1 MSRATINREGRRLAK
16 NLPGRTAM
24 RARQEI
30 KCNDTDTRTRA
41 CAQPELPFHPLADL
55 FPLMEGEEFAALVA
69 DIKANGLL
77 EDIVLYEGK
86 VLDGRNR
93 YRACL
98 TAGIVPRSYNC
109 DHFVTDPAAHVIS
122 ANIYRRHLTADQR
135 RGLIHKLLAAQ
146 PEKSDRQIAEMAKA
160 SPTTVGKVRAKM
172 EPTVQPGQLKRT
184 GKDGKARKQPARRI
198 SAAAREQ
205 EARDR
210 ETCIALDAK
219 VKDAERELAEARK
232 QPDGLAEQLQAARI
246 KIAGL
251 ESENEELKAERDRLH
266 QSLAEA
272 HAANLALIERLKA
285 HVSVEPPV
293 TFGDPGPIPESLRR
307 DRVRS

>member
-1 MSRATINREGRRLAK
+1 
-16 NLPGRTAM
+16 
-24 RARQEI
+24 
-30 KCNDTDTRTRA
+30 
-41 CAQPELPFHPLADL
+41 
-55 FPLMEGEEFAALVA
+55 
-69 DIKANGLL
+69 
-77 EDIVLYEGK
+77 
-86 VLDGRNR
+86 
-93 YRACL
+93 
-98 TAGIVPRSYNC
+98 
-109 DHFVTDPAAHVIS
+109 
-122 ANIYRRHLTADQR
+122 
-135 RGLIHKLLAAQ
+135 
-146 PEKSDRQIAEMAKA
+146 
-160 SPTTVGKVRAKM
+160 
-172 EPTVQPGQLKRT
+172 LKRT

-272 HAANLALIERLKA
+272 RAANLALIERLKA